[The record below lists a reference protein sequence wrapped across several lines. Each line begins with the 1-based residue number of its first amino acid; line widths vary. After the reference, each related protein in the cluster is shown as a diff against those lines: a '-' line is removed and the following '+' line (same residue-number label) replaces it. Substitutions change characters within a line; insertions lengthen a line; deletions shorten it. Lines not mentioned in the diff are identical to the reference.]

1 MIGFKA
7 RGLAVTLVAGIA
19 VAGCSSVSTDSTA
32 AAAKPSATQAATQQA
47 SAPAKAAATAKAPAK
62 ALATAKLTAGQAAAM
77 NAWYSGATVTQAANV
92 CGDVYRVYSDNVA
105 INSGTGSSNLQGDI
119 TKLQTDIAAALSNPP
134 PVARNAAIWE
144 RVLNAYSNAAGDPT
158 NAGLVAAARSAD
170 RAAWRWAPSFGG
182 TLLSCLNTNP

>member
-1 MIGFKA
+1 
-7 RGLAVTLVAGIA
+7 
-19 VAGCSSVSTDSTA
+19 
-32 AAAKPSATQAATQQA
+32 
-47 SAPAKAAATAKAPAK
+47 
-62 ALATAKLTAGQAAAM
+62 M

-134 PVARNAAIWE
+134 PVARDAAIWE

-158 NAGLVAAARSAD
+158 NAGLVAAAGALIVPRGD
-170 RAAWRWAPSFGG
+170 GPILRRNAA
-182 TLLSCLNTNP
+182 LLPQH